1 MSGVLRDAQLVVKH
15 TFLEFV
21 DATSQARM
29 PRDFSAPKTD
39 PVLMD
44 LGAALPHKPSGDLGA
59 ALPHEPS
66 GLSDD
71 DTEMESCVEHD
82 GIDDGEDWEADPS
95 LATMQQESKHSE
107 TEEYPKATTS
117 FSSLQRPGT
126 VEQALLAALA
136 AAAAG
141 AALDAAGFGSED
153 AIQRLVAQHCRP
165 RGVEA
170 QRISV
175 AKALAIAPKR
185 FAPGSGPGSINGRT
199 TVMMRNLP
207 NNYTRD
213 MVMSLLEKEGFQ
225 GKFDFFYLPIDFRSK
240 AGLGY
245 AFVNLVEPSIVEQFW
260 STFDGYTKWVLPSA
274 KVCHVSWSGP
284 HQGQRSHL
292 ERYRNS
298 PIMHRSVP
306 DEFKPVVLKDG
317 VRIAFPTASKKV
329 KAPRRR
335 N

>member
-1 MSGVLRDAQLVVKH
+1 
-15 TFLEFV
+15 V

-29 PRDFSAPKTD
+29 PRDLAAPKTD
-39 PVLMD
+39 SILLD
-44 LGAALPHKPSGDLGA
+44 LGAPLPHKPGGLSEKDLGA

-71 DTEMESCVEHD
+71 DTEMESCAEND
-82 GIDDGEDWEADPS
+82 GIDDAEDWEEDQS
-95 LATMQQESKHSE
+95 LASMQQ
-107 TEEYPKATTS
+107 
-117 FSSLQRPGT
+117 
-126 VEQALLAALA
+126 ALPALA
-136 AAAAG
+136 AAAAE

-153 AIQRLVAQHCRP
+153 AIQQLIAQHCPVPSKRQGEEFV
-165 RGVEA
+165 R
-170 QRISV
+170 RISV
-175 AKALAIAPKR
+175 AEALDSAPTKPGTEALGR
-185 FAPGSGPGSINGRT
+185 APTKPGPGEINGRT
-199 TVMMRNLP
+199 TVMLRNLP

-213 MVMSLLEKEGFQ
+213 MVMSLLDKEGFQ

-245 AFVNLVEPSIVEQFW
+245 AFVNIADPSLVEQFW
-260 STFDGYTKWVLPSA
+260 NTFDEYSNWVLPSA
-274 KVCHVSWSGP
+274 KVCHMSWSGP
-284 HQGQRSHL
+284 HQGQRSHV

-317 VRIAFPTASKKV
+317 VRIAFPPASRKV

>member
-1 MSGVLRDAQLVVKH
+1 MLTEETMSGILDDPQLVVKH

-21 DATSQARM
+21 DATSQARR
-29 PRDFSAPKTD
+29 PRSLAAPKTD
-39 PVLMD
+39 SILV
-44 LGAALPHKPSGDLGA
+44 DLGA

-71 DTEMESCVEHD
+71 DTEMESCAEHD

-95 LATMQQESKHSE
+95 LTTMQQANLASQLPNS
-107 TEEYPKATTS
+107 AA
-117 FSSLQRPGT
+117 
-126 VEQALLAALA
+126 VEALPALA
-136 AAAAG
+136 VAAAE

-153 AIQRLVAQHCRP
+153 TIQQLIAQHCPVPNKRE
-165 RGVEA
+165 GVETVR
-170 QRISV
+170 RISV
-175 AKALAIAPKR
+175 AEALGSAPTK
-185 FAPGSGPGSINGRT
+185 SGPGEINGRT
-199 TVMMRNLP
+199 TVMLRNLP

-213 MVMSLLEKEGFQ
+213 MVMSLLDSEGYQ

-245 AFVNLVEPSIVEQFW
+245 AFVNIAEPSFVEQFW
-260 STFDGYTKWVLPSA
+260 KTFDGYSNWVLPSS
-274 KVCHVSWSGP
+274 KVCQVSWSGP
-284 HQGQRSHL
+284 HQGQRSHV

-298 PIMHRSVP
+298 PILHRSVP

-317 VRIAFPTASKKV
+317 VRIAFPSASRKV